1 MGVYCLALV
10 PANTL
15 PKAPLGGIHISETKQ
30 RFLEGALH
38 PCNVLMCP
46 HTCVTNLPK
55 PRQKQPDVGPAS
67 MIVGNLVAGKRI
79 AQASGRDVTQLE
91 DNDQARKFLYL
102 ADVLQWRAQT
112 TPDHPLFLLL
122 NSKGTVASAASCM
135 QLHKRAERVAVAL
148 MEKGRLNVG
157 DHVALVYPPGVDLIA
172 TFYGCLYAGCIP
184 ITVRPPHPQNLATTL
199 PTVKMIVEVSKSAC
213 ILTTQVI
220 TKLLKSKEAAAAV
233 DIKTWPTIL
242 DTGTECLPTS

>member
-1 MGVYCLALV
+1 MFS
-10 PANTL
+10 
-15 PKAPLGGIHISETKQ
+15 IHLFQ
-30 RFLEGALH
+30 
-38 PCNVLMCP
+38 
-46 HTCVTNLPK
+46 
-55 PRQKQPDVGPAS
+55 
-67 MIVGNLVAGKRI
+67 
-79 AQASGRDVTQLE
+79 
-91 DNDQARKFLYL
+91 FLYL